1 MRGSMEAFP
10 PFANALESVRCQVI
24 VLDLLEPAIDKL
36 PQVEGLRTPG
46 LRGQGSKPLLNI
58 GR

>member
-1 MRGSMEAFP
+1 MEAFP

-24 VLDLLEPAIDKL
+24 ILDLLEPPLDKL